1 MKVVNFYRIC
11 IIACLA
17 VTFGQVRTQSL
28 SAEQIL
34 QKCIQRHDP
43 MHKWQTFKGKF
54 DMSIVRAGHQDRF
67 FTIGFDKKKDA
78 FTYAVD
84 TDSIRYEQSVSKG
97 KFVQSINGNAD
108 IDEKTISQYQ
118 LTPQRTQYLKE
129 VYDYLFGVPMR
140 LNDDISM
147 LNDTVKSVSFNT
159 VDCFQL
165 TFEYLPVGENETWY
179 FFINSTSYTLEGY
192 QFFKDDINT
201 DGEFILL
208 KDYEVLYDLLIAK
221 TKLWYWN
228 KDGSFFR
235 TDSIINK

>member
-1 MKVVNFYRIC
+1 
-11 IIACLA
+11 
-17 VTFGQVRTQSL
+17 
-28 SAEQIL
+28 
-34 QKCIQRHDP
+34 

-54 DMSIVRAGHQDRF
+54 DMFIVRAGHQDRF

-97 KFVQSINGNAD
+97 KFVQSVNGNAD

-179 FFINSTSYTLEGY
+179 FFINS
-192 QFFKDDINT
+192 
-201 DGEFILL
+201 
-208 KDYEVLYDLLIAK
+208 
-221 TKLWYWN
+221 
-228 KDGSFFR
+228 
-235 TDSIINK
+235 